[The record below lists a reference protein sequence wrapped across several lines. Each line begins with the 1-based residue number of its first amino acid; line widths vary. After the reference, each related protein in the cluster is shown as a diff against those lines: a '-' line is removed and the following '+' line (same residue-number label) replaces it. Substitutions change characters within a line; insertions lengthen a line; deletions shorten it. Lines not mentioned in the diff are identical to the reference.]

1 MTPRITQY
9 VIAPLALALAA
20 APVASPAQAVP
31 QDFTEIVE
39 NMSPAVVAITAERPV
54 ETQRSLQEMI
64 PPELRDLLPERFGSP
79 GEPDSRAPH
88 RGSALGSGFFISDEG
103 HVVTNNHVVEG
114 AEEIEVLMSD
124 RTSYTAELVGAD
136 PATDLAVLK
145 IDPPEDLTI
154 ARWGDSAALRPGAWT
169 IAIGSPFGLGGTV
182 TVGVLS
188 ARSRDIRSGPY
199 DNFLQT
205 DASIN
210 RGNSGGPL
218 FNASGKVV
226 GVNTA
231 IISPSGAN
239 IGIGFAVPSST
250 ARDVV
255 SQLVQTG
262 KVERGFIGVNLQP
275 ITDSMAR
282 ALQLDSTDGALVSE
296 VRPNTPASEAGL
308 EPGDVIVGFAG
319 EKVEDP
325 RQLSRAVAARSP
337 GEDVSLSVHRD
348 GKDISME
355 LTLATRQMPQETA
368 EVQRD
373 GADDDQRPMG
383 LAVTELPE
391 PVRRELGLRDD
402 RGVLVQDVQPGSAA
416 EAGIREGDV
425 ILEAGGN
432 PVEAEEDLSRAWD
445 QAREEKRPLL
455 LRVTR
460 NDSSLFMAVEPGQG

>member
-1 MTPRITQY
+1 M
-9 VIAPLALALAA
+9 
-20 APVASPAQAVP
+20 
-31 QDFTEIVE
+31 
-39 NMSPAVVAITAERPV
+39 
-54 ETQRSLQEMI
+54 
-64 PPELRDLLPERFGSP
+64 
-79 GEPDSRAPH
+79 
-88 RGSALGSGFFISDEG
+88 
-103 HVVTNNHVVEG
+103 
-114 AEEIEVLMSD
+114 
-124 RTSYTAELVGAD
+124 
-136 PATDLAVLK
+136 
-145 IDPPEDLTI
+145 
-154 ARWGDSAALRPGAWT
+154 
-169 IAIGSPFGLGGTV
+169 
-182 TVGVLS
+182 
-188 ARSRDIRSGPY
+188 
-199 DNFLQT
+199 
-205 DASIN
+205 
-210 RGNSGGPL
+210 
-218 FNASGKVV
+218 
-226 GVNTA
+226 
-231 IISPSGAN
+231 
-239 IGIGFAVPSST
+239 
-250 ARDVV
+250 
-255 SQLVQTG
+255 
-262 KVERGFIGVNLQP
+262 
-275 ITDSMAR
+275 
-282 ALQLDSTDGALVSE
+282 SE